1 MATRDND
8 IAFNLCE
15 RLMQYTSTT
24 RTDVYGSGV
33 FNTKEVSIRSKFS
46 RKQLS
51 KFTDVCRIAYACGFR
66 TINFGTDKDH
76 EAFSMSIADYLGAS
90 DKKVELLAKREA
102 LKKEL
107 ERVEKEINNE
117 R

>member
-1 MATRDND
+1 MAIRDND
-8 IAFNLCE
+8 RAFNLCE
-15 RLMQYTSTT
+15 RLMESTATT
-24 RTDVYGSGV
+24 RKDVYRSGV
-33 FNTKEVSIRSKFS
+33 FTAKEVTIRSKFS
-46 RKQLS
+46 RKQFDS
-51 KFTDVCRIAYACGFR
+51 FADVCRIAYICGFK
-66 TINFGTDKDH
+66 TIDFGTEPDH
-76 EAFSMSIADYLGAS
+76 EVISISIADFLDVS